1 MKQAEL
7 GFEFEDYPLDTPDDV
22 LAIES
27 LDIGQLEPPI
37 TLVRDYL
44 GKAQQN
50 ALINEAQSYPLT
62 RPQIQVFGRSLAS
75 RFGMAIW
82 DVTICIRGYL
92 FAPCLGLSICKNYAI
107 NCSEILALAV
117 MGC

>member
-37 TLVRDYL
+37 TLVRD
-44 GKAQQN
+44 
-50 ALINEAQSYPLT
+50 
-62 RPQIQVFGRSLAS
+62 
-75 RFGMAIW
+75 
-82 DVTICIRGYL
+82 
-92 FAPCLGLSICKNYAI
+92 
-107 NCSEILALAV
+107 
-117 MGC
+117 